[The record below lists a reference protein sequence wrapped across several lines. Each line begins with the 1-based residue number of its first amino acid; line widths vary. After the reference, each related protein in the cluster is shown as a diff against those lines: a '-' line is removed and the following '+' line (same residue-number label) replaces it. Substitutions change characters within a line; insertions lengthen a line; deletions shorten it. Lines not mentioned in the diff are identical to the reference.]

1 MITRK
6 HYSRFMVVAVVCLSL
21 LASVAPMAFAA
32 DFTGQTV
39 TSVSVSGNTNVPP
52 DQIMAAVKVKAG
64 DKYDLEKIKLDM
76 QAIYD
81 LGQFLD
87 VSVNFTPVPE
97 GVKVVYTVLE
107 NPVWKDVVFK
117 GNTVV
122 TSDKLRSMITLNK
135 GGVTDT
141 RTLSTNLQA
150 IRKYYHD
157 QGYIL
162 AKISDVSTS
171 PEGILTITL
180 NEGILED
187 IVIKGH
193 EKTKE
198 FVISRELYQVK
209 KGEAFNINK
218 VKRSVQRVYNLGYFE
233 DVNMKLVPGRDPN
246 AVVLELTITEQKT
259 GTFSIGAGYSD
270 SDGLVGILGLGDKNF
285 RGTGDQVNVQLEFG
299 GKSNDGNNYDFSYVR
314 PWLDSKQTSLGFS
327 IYDMTNRYDDYDY
340 KTNDYF
346 STYDRN
352 RKGWDI
358 TLGRP
363 SGEYIQNY
371 LTFKQRKD
379 TYVEHVRGPVDLS
392 NPAGTGYE
400 NYLTDNFGK
409 THSLSLARIYDSR
422 DNVFNPTEGSRV
434 SLTAEFAGKAFGGD
448 FDFNK
453 YTLEDRNYWKVG
465 PDHVI
470 ALRVTG
476 GYSDGKM
483 PESGRFKVGGSDTLR
498 GYEDDQFKGDKMLA
512 ASVEY
517 RFPIAKKVQGVVF
530 SDIGNAWEG
539 ESYKLNDL
547 KIGAG
552 VGVRVQTPIGPIRLD
567 VAKGDEGTRTHF
579 SFGGQF

>member
-1 MITRK
+1 MITRR
-6 HYSRFMVVAVVCLSL
+6 HYSRFMIVAVVCLSL

-39 TSVSVSGNTNVPP
+39 TSVSVSGNTNVPA

-122 TSDKLRSMITLNK
+122 TSDKLRSMITLKK
-135 GGVTDT
+135 GSVTNT
-141 RTLSTNLQA
+141 RTLSANIQE

-162 AKISDVSTS
+162 AKVTDVATS
-171 PEGILTITL
+171 PEGVLTITL
-180 NEGILED
+180 NEGMLED

-198 FVISRELYQVK
+198 FVISRELYQVE
-209 KGEAFNINK
+209 KGKPFNINK

-259 GTFSIGAGYSD
+259 GTFSIGAGYSE
-270 SDGLVGILGLGDKNF
+270 SDGMVGILGLGDKNF
-285 RGTGDQVNVQLEFG
+285 RGIGDQVNVQLEFG
-299 GKSNDGNNYDFSYVR
+299 GEANDGNNYSLSYVR
-314 PWLDSKQTSLGFS
+314 PWLDSKQTSLGLN
-327 IYDMTNRYDDYDY
+327 IYDMTNRYDDYDD
-340 KTNDYF
+340 NGDYF

-363 SGEYIQNY
+363 GGEYIQNY

-379 TYVEHVRGPVDLS
+379 TYVEHVDGMDLKGAPTS
-392 NPAGTGYE
+392 EYT
-400 NYLTDNFGK
+400 NYLADNFGQ
-409 THSLSLARIYDSR
+409 TNSLTLARIYDSR
-422 DNVFNPTEGSRV
+422 DNVFNPTVGSRV

-453 YTLEDRNYWKVG
+453 YTIEDRNYWKVG

-476 GYSDGKM
+476 GYADGKM
-483 PESGRFKVGGSDTLR
+483 PESGRFSVGGSDTLR
-498 GYEDDQFKGDKMLA
+498 GYEDDQFNGDKMLA

-530 SDIGNAWEG
+530 SDIGNAWENEG
-539 ESYKLNDL
+539 YKLSDL
-547 KIGAG
+547 KAGVG

-579 SFGGQF
+579 